1 MSDWTMPRPTLYLR
15 FYSLLLMYTPT
26 KLKPKEPKTYAMKI
40 DQSSSPH
47 LSIPM
52 IEGDLFDPLIRLTS
66 KAIEM
71 MQIASTC
78 FLHCR
83 V

>member
-26 KLKPKEPKTYAMKI
+26 KLKPREPKTYAMKI
-40 DQSSSPH
+40 DQSSCPH

-66 KAIEM
+66 KEIEIM
-71 MQIASTC
+71 KIARTC